1 MATVVTVRSTRR
13 IPTIRPMNDE
23 LPGSSIVTATCSFVV
38 VVVDVSVRLVTVKVV
53 EVSVIVVLV

>member
-1 MATVVTVRSTRR
+1 MATVVMVRSMRR

-23 LPGSSIVTATCSFVV
+23 LPGSSIVTAARSFVV